1 MKLDWK
7 SCLIACVSVFALYL
21 AIHYWS
27 SITSFAGVVAS
38 SASTLV
44 IGAVIAYIVNILMSF
59 YERKIAPKCTRKL
72 WLKARRPLC
81 MVMAFLTVVV
91 ALVLLVQ
98 LIVPQL
104 VECFDKLAAALVK
117 AVPELYN
124 WLDERLNLSAFLQE
138 QGTNFALPNTTD
150 GWRTLLEKSASVLV
164 SGLGGVMN
172 AAVTVTTSLFGTIV
186 TLFMSLIF
194 ACNILAGKE
203 KLGSQSKR
211 LLTRVLGEKLM
222 GYVSHV
228 VAVLDS
234 CFHSYIVGQLIEAL
248 ILGSLCALGM
258 LLLQLDYA
266 LMIGALIGVMA
277 LIPIAGAYIG
287 AALGAIMLFSVEP
300 LQALIF
306 LIWIVVLQQIEGNL
320 IYPRTVGST
329 LHLPGIWVLAAVTI
343 GGGVMGIMGMLL
355 FVPLTAALY
364 RLLGEWV
371 SCRDKPSLVESI
383 AAIDDDVPAI
393 AVLPTEA
400 GQAACVDA
408 GQASAPAAAP
418 AKAAPPAAPR
428 RKQNSRSK
436 RK

>member
-7 SCLIACVSVFALYL
+7 SCLMACISIFALYL

-27 SITSFAGVVAS
+27 SITTFAGVVTSA
-38 SASTLV
+38 ASTLV
-44 IGAVIAYIVNILMSF
+44 MGGVIAYVVNILMSF
-59 YERKIAPKCTRKL
+59 YERKIAPRCTRSL
-72 WLKARRPLC
+72 WLKVRRPLC
-81 MVMAFLTVVV
+81 MALSFLTVVV

-104 VECFDKLAAALVK
+104 VECFDKLTAALVK
-117 AVPELYN
+117 AVPEMYS

-138 QGTNFALPNTTD
+138 QDLSFALPTTTD
-150 GWRTLLEKSASVLV
+150 GWRTLLEKSAAVLV
-164 SGLGGVMN
+164 NGLGGVMN

-203 KLGSQSKR
+203 KLGCQFNR
-211 LLTRVLGEKLM
+211 LFTRIIGEKLM
-222 GYVSHV
+222 RHV
-228 VAVLDS
+228 RHVLEVLDS
-234 CFHSYIVGQLIEAL
+234 CFHAYIVGQLIEAL
-248 ILGSLCALGM
+248 ILGSLCAIGM
-258 LLLQLDYA
+258 LILQLDYA

-287 AALGAIMLFSVEP
+287 AAIGAIMLFSVEP
-300 LQALIF
+300 IQAVIF
-306 LIWIVVLQQIEGNL
+306 LVFLLILQQIEGNL

-329 LHLPGIWVLAAVTI
+329 LHLPGLWVLAAVTI
-343 GGGVMGIMGMLL
+343 GGGVMGITGMLI

-371 SCRDKPSLVESI
+371 SHQDKPSLVETI

-393 AVLPTEA
+393 AVVKADASQAEA
-400 GQAACVDA
+400 V
-408 GQASAPAAAP
+408 SAPV
-418 AKAAPPAAPR
+418 APPRPSAPQR
-428 RKQNSRSK
+428 SKSNPRSK